1 MQLTKSDYEP
11 LIDAVDILYKH
22 RDELNAEEK
31 RFLFR
36 AMNSVDSIY
45 MKKEVENEKAIKKY
59 AEKYEKLLELLCS

>member
-22 RDELNAEEK
+22 RDKLNAEEK

-45 MKKEVENEKAIKKY
+45 MKKEAENERKQ
-59 AEKYEKLLELLCS
+59 LQ

>member
-22 RDELNAEEK
+22 RDKLNTEEK

-45 MKKEVENEKAIKKY
+45 MKKEVENERVNNYNKERRRRRKQNTI
-59 AEKYEKLLELLCS
+59 

>member
-45 MKKEVENEKAIKKY
+45 MKKEVENERVNNYNKERRRRRKQNTI
-59 AEKYEKLLELLCS
+59 

>member
-22 RDELNAEEK
+22 RDKLNAEEK

-45 MKKEVENEKAIKKY
+45 MKKEAENERVNNYNKERRRRRKQNTI
-59 AEKYEKLLELLCS
+59 